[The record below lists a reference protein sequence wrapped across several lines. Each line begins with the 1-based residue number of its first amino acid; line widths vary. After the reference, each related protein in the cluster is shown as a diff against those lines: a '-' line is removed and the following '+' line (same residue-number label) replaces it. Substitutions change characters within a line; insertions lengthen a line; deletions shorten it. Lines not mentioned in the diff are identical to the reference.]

1 MNEEK
6 LLKNCLD
13 FVGLLELPEELDKK
27 NKKLCLESINKVIKT
42 DGSIAYVIVK
52 INPNTMQRYFYKE
65 FGEPCTIS
73 KTLAVY
79 PYLFLP
85 DNFIPK
91 LKTKE
96 DKLKYLADNAIE
108 DIDLKNLTDE
118 EIKNEIL
125 KISIKNFYQN
135 SSINDLIQNAI
146 NKKNDKDDT
155 LVTDVNKLISSESTK
170 ENEKTTEETLEETNN
185 EENTNTEE
193 DF

>member
-96 DKLKYLADNAIE
+96 EKLKYLADNTIE

-125 KISIKNFYQN
+125 KISIKSFYQN

-146 NKKNDKDDT
+146 KKNDKDDT
-155 LVTDVNKLISSESTK
+155 IVTDVNELISTDTTK
-170 ENEKTTEETLEETNN
+170 ENENEKTLEETNN

>member
-96 DKLKYLADNAIE
+96 EKLKYLADNTIE

-125 KISIKNFYQN
+125 KISIKSFYQN
-135 SSINDLIQNAI
+135 SSINDLIKNAI
-146 NKKNDKDDT
+146 KKNEKDDT
-155 LVTDVNKLISSESTK
+155 IVTDVNKLISPEPTNEN
-170 ENEKTTEETLEETNN
+170 ENEKTLEETNN

>member
-42 DGSIAYVIVK
+42 DSSITYFIVK
-52 INPNTMQRYFYKE
+52 INSKTIQRYFYKE

-96 DKLKYLADNAIE
+96 EKLKYLADNTIE

-146 NKKNDKDDT
+146 KKNEKDDT
-155 LVTDVNKLISSESTK
+155 LVTDVNKLISPDPTK
-170 ENEKTTEETLEETNN
+170 ENENENTLEETNN

>member
-96 DKLKYLADNAIE
+96 EKLKYLAANTIE

-125 KISIKNFYQN
+125 KISIKSFYQN

-146 NKKNDKDDT
+146 KKNEKDDT
-155 LVTDVNKLISSESTK
+155 IVTDVNKLISPEPTNEN
-170 ENEKTTEETLEETNN
+170 ENEKTLEETNN

>member
-96 DKLKYLADNAIE
+96 EKLKYLADNTIE

-125 KISIKNFYQN
+125 KISIKSFYQN

-146 NKKNDKDDT
+146 KKNEKDDT
-155 LVTDVNKLISSESTK
+155 IVTDVNKLISPEPTNEN
-170 ENEKTTEETLEETNN
+170 ENEKTLEETNN

>member
-96 DKLKYLADNAIE
+96 EKLKYLADNTIE
-108 DIDLKNLTDE
+108 DIDLKKLTDE

-125 KISIKNFYQN
+125 KISIKSFYQN

-146 NKKNDKDDT
+146 NKNDKDDT
-155 LVTDVNKLISSESTK
+155 IVTDVNELISTDTTK
-170 ENEKTTEETLEETNN
+170 ENENEKTLEETNN

>member
-96 DKLKYLADNAIE
+96 EKLKYLADNTIE

-146 NKKNDKDDT
+146 KKNDKDDT
-155 LVTDVNKLISSESTK
+155 LVTDVNKLISPESAK
-170 ENEKTTEETLEETNN
+170 ENENENEKTLEETNN
-185 EENTNTEE
+185 AESTNTEE

>member
-96 DKLKYLADNAIE
+96 EKLKYLADNTIE
-108 DIDLKNLTDE
+108 DIDLKSLTDE

-146 NKKNDKDDT
+146 KKNEKDDT
-155 LVTDVNKLISSESTK
+155 IVTDVNKLISPDPTK
-170 ENEKTTEETLEETNN
+170 ENENENTLEETNN

>member
-96 DKLKYLADNAIE
+96 EKLKYLADNTIE

-146 NKKNDKDDT
+146 KKNDKDDT
-155 LVTDVNKLISSESTK
+155 LVTDVNKLISPESAK
-170 ENEKTTEETLEETNN
+170 ENENENEKTLEETNN
-185 EENTNTEE
+185 EENINTEE

>member
-6 LLKNCLD
+6 LIKNCLD

-96 DKLKYLADNAIE
+96 EKLKYLADNTIE

-125 KISIKNFYQN
+125 KISIKSFYQN

-146 NKKNDKDDT
+146 KKNEKDDT
-155 LVTDVNKLISSESTK
+155 LVTDVNKLISPDTTK
-170 ENEKTTEETLEETNN
+170 ENENENTLEETNN

>member
-96 DKLKYLADNAIE
+96 EKLKYLADNTIE

-125 KISIKNFYQN
+125 KISIKSFYQN

-146 NKKNDKDDT
+146 KKNEKDDT
-155 LVTDVNKLISSESTK
+155 LVTDVNELISTDTTKEK
-170 ENEKTTEETLEETNN
+170 ENENEKTLEETNN

>member
-96 DKLKYLADNAIE
+96 EKLKYLADNTIE

-125 KISIKNFYQN
+125 KISIKSFYQN

-146 NKKNDKDDT
+146 KKNEKDDT
-155 LVTDVNKLISSESTK
+155 LVTDVNKLISPDTTK
-170 ENEKTTEETLEETNN
+170 ENENENTLEETNN

>member
-96 DKLKYLADNAIE
+96 EKLKYLADNTIE

-146 NKKNDKDDT
+146 KKNEKDDT
-155 LVTDVNKLISSESTK
+155 IVTDVNELISPDPIKEN
-170 ENEKTTEETLEETNN
+170 ENEKTIEETNN

>member
-96 DKLKYLADNAIE
+96 EKLKYLADNTIE
-108 DIDLKNLTDE
+108 DIDLKKLTDE

-146 NKKNDKDDT
+146 KKNEKDDT
-155 LVTDVNKLISSESTK
+155 IVTDVNKLISPDPTK
-170 ENEKTTEETLEETNN
+170 ENENENTLEETNN

>member
-96 DKLKYLADNAIE
+96 EKLKYLADNTIE

-146 NKKNDKDDT
+146 KKNEKDDT
-155 LVTDVNKLISSESTK
+155 IVTDVNKLISPDPIKEN
-170 ENEKTTEETLEETNN
+170 ENEKTTEEINN

>member
-96 DKLKYLADNAIE
+96 EKLKYLADNTIE

-146 NKKNDKDDT
+146 KKNEKDDT
-155 LVTDVNKLISSESTK
+155 LVTDVNELISTDTTK
-170 ENEKTTEETLEETNN
+170 ENENEKTLEETNN

>member
-42 DGSIAYVIVK
+42 DGSIAYVVVK

-73 KTLAVY
+73 KTLSVY

-96 DKLKYLADNAIE
+96 EKLKYLADNTIE
-108 DIDLKNLTDE
+108 DIDLKKLTDE

-135 SSINDLIQNAI
+135 SSINDLIQNVI
-146 NKKNDKDDT
+146 KKNEKDDT
-155 LVTDVNKLISSESTK
+155 LVTDVNELISTDTTK
-170 ENEKTTEETLEETNN
+170 ENENEKTLEETNN

>member
-96 DKLKYLADNAIE
+96 EKLKYLADNTIE

-125 KISIKNFYQN
+125 KISIKSFYQN

-146 NKKNDKDDT
+146 KKNEKDDT
-155 LVTDVNKLISSESTK
+155 IVTDVNELISTDTTK
-170 ENEKTTEETLEETNN
+170 ENENEKTLEETNN